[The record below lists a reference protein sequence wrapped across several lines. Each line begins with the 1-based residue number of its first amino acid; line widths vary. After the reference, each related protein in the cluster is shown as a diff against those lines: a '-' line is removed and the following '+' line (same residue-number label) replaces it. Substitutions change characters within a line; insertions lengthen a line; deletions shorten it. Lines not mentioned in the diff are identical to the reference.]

1 MRWIKNC
8 WSKKI
13 MIEKLCLKQ
22 QTKQPKMING
32 NYCFSGLQ
40 TVYLLNQEKI
50 HMIEIMYSSGI
61 FVNLITNIPMVVV
74 NIKTSQL
81 NVISTYMTS
90 NLALSDINHQIFGII
105 PSLYLM
111 VNRSSCTS
119 EIIFNVIRHFLF
131 TLWKYFVAL
140 ISYDRYQHAK
150 NTNRYAQIMTFKKV
164 KRLQLA
170 SIAVVLSIAGLS
182 FLSFTVL
189 KLTITLLVMVPL
201 LAVVIMVGYLYT
213 RSIQLLNQYRLRSQR
228 FSKNTVDLA
237 KHAKHIIIVYALFY
251 FIALGVTIINT
262 FTQTN
267 FRYFIY
273 WLKQVYANFYQ
284 CGNAI
289 CFSISTDTVSN
300 ISGTFLGGIFQLT
313 E

>member
-1 MRWIKNC
+1 
-8 WSKKI
+8 
-13 MIEKLCLKQ
+13 
-22 QTKQPKMING
+22 
-32 NYCFSGLQ
+32 
-40 TVYLLNQEKI
+40 
-50 HMIEIMYSSGI
+50 
-61 FVNLITNIPMVVV
+61 
-74 NIKTSQL
+74 
-81 NVISTYMTS
+81 
-90 NLALSDINHQIFGII
+90 
-105 PSLYLM
+105 
-111 VNRSSCTS
+111 
-119 EIIFNVIRHFLF
+119 
-131 TLWKYFVAL
+131 
-140 ISYDRYQHAK
+140 
-150 NTNRYAQIMTFKKV
+150 MTFKKV

-170 SIAVVLSIAGLS
+170 SIAVVLSIARLS